1 MVNDEPAYYGEA
13 PGRFV
18 GMDIV
23 EPMYLGGVP
32 NYAEIPRAAGF
43 NQGFVGKYRATPSP
57 LGRAYSLLSS
67 EYDCSSHLHAQL
79 WLS

>member
-1 MVNDEPAYYGEA
+1 MVNDEPVYYGEA

-43 NQGFVGKYRATPSP
+43 STGFVGTSLCR
-57 LGRAYSLLSS
+57 LLLSFS
-67 EYDCSSHLHAQL
+67 LHFNAGSL
-79 WLS
+79 GGI